1 MRKSLILFTIVF
13 AYIWGCSSSEDKY
26 DLITKDDR
34 KVISSFCKCLEPLT
48 YYNNKITS
56 SNDSLTKAIYTDS
69 FQVKV
74 IELAPCLEEAD
85 RIELKF
91 GKSKD
96 YNKQFIQ
103 YVKDKHPDCVSIW
116 LSESNKDTP

>member
-1 MRKSLILFTIVF
+1 MRKSLLLFTIIF
-13 AYIWGCSSSEDKY
+13 SYLWGCSASENKY
-26 DLITKDDR
+26 ELITKDDR
-34 KVISSFCKCLEPLT
+34 KVIGSFCKCLEPLT

-56 SNDSLTKAIYTDS
+56 SNDSLTKAVYTDS

-85 RIELKF
+85 KLELKF
-91 GKSKD
+91 GESKE

-103 YVKDKHPDCVSIW
+103 YVKDKHPDCVSLW
-116 LSESNKDTP
+116 LGESNKDTP